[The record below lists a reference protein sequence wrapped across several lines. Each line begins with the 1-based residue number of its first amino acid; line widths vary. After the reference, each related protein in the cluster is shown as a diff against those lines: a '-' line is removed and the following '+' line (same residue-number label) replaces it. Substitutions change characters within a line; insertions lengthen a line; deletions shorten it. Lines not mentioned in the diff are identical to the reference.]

1 MRHKRVLHSRRESGS
16 VLVIALLLMV
26 LLSLLG
32 VTLLTV
38 AATEHTVAFNSLW
51 SEGALMAADAGVNR
65 GLNQLTANAQDSL
78 QAIPET
84 TIANVYAFRSG
95 PRTAG
100 GPQPLQF
107 VSTRTEEGYSI
118 AQCTGYNP
126 CGYVFHTYQITATG
140 TGPRSA
146 RREVDIQAEYGPV
159 P

>member
-1 MRHKRVLHSRRESGS
+1 M
-16 VLVIALLLMV
+16 LVIALLLMI

-38 AATEHTVAFNSLW
+38 AATEHNVAFNSLW

-65 GLNQLTANAQDSL
+65 GINQLSANAQSSL
-78 QAIPET
+78 QAIPNT
-84 TIANVYAFRSG
+84 AIGQVYSYRSG
-95 PRTAG
+95 PRTAMT
-100 GPQPLQF
+100 PQQLQF

-126 CGYVFHTYQITATG
+126 CGYVFHTYQVIATG
-140 TGPRSA
+140 TGPRNA

-159 P
+159 AQ